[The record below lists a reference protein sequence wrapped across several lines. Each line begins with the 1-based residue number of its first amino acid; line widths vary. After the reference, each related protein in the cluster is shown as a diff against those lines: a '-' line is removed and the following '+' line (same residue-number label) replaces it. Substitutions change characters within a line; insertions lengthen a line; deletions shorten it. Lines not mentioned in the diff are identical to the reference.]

1 VHARVAQPHGRI
13 GAVAAGAIK
22 TRARGRYMQGVRR
35 IPVGIAAGIRLE
47 VDPRSPVHIYLGT
60 AEVEIARH
68 LRRLARPGYAC
79 FDVGGHNA
87 YYAMVL
93 ARLTHTRVTSF
104 EFDPAGVA
112 RMRRN
117 LALNPQLEPLVK
129 IAPVYLSFET
139 NAAVSADTVDGRVAC
154 GQDPRPDLLKID
166 VEGEEANVLRGARA
180 TLAHRPHLIIETHG
194 ASVERECCE
203 LLWPYGYRPKV
214 VTQRRWLREHRAPD
228 NRWLVAE
235 GAPR

>member
-1 VHARVAQPHGRI
+1 VAS
-13 GAVAAGAIK
+13 AAIK
-22 TRARGRYMQGVRR
+22 ARARGRYMQGVRR
-35 IPVGIAAGIRLE
+35 IPVGVAAGIRLE

-68 LRRLARPGYAC
+68 LRRLARPGCSC

-93 ARLTHTRVTSF
+93 ARLTRTPVTSF

-117 LALNPQLEPLVK
+117 LALNPQFEPLVK
-129 IAPVYLSFET
+129 IVPVYLSFEA
-139 NAAVSADTVDGRVAC
+139 NATVNADTVDARVAS
-154 GQDPRPDLLKID
+154 GQDPLPDLLKID
-166 VEGEEANVLRGARA
+166 VEGEEANVLRGARE

-194 ASVERECCE
+194 ARVERECCE

-214 VTQRRWLREHRAPD
+214 VTQRRWLRERRAPD

-235 GAPR
+235 GTAS